1 MGKKGRVL
9 GTETIPNPFLK
20 RVHLTPERIAVKFQ
34 DKEYTFQE
42 IYDKSLVIAGMLC
55 AQGVQKDQVVAVLL
69 KNHFDTVVIFLS
81 LQLLGA
87 KALIINNRLTTEE
100 ILWQIKD
107 SQSSLF
113 ITENSFQEKVQQIE
127 PQLDGQC
134 FMIKKEELVTMP
146 YKDPLIQ
153 EEVSLNDVCSIMYTS
168 GTTGKPKG
176 VLQTYGN
183 HWWSAA
189 GSALNL
195 GLHQNDCWLCAV
207 PLFHISGYSI
217 LMRGIFYGMKVV
229 LHESFHEERIISSIR
244 KDKVTIMSVVATML
258 SRMIDRLGDESLP
271 DYFRCMLLGGGPAPL
286 SLLEKCAEKMIPVY
300 QTYGM
305 TETSSQIVTLSPEY
319 SLTKLGSAGKPLFP
333 SQLKIVNQDGEKAK
347 PFESGEI
354 AVKGPNVTIGYLNR
368 EKLESDWFFTGDIG
382 YLDDEGFLFVQDRRS
397 DLIISGGE
405 NIYPAEV
412 EGVITSHP
420 NVADAGV
427 VGMNDDTWGQVPV
440 AFIVKKGPIDE
451 EQLRNYCLE
460 RMAKYKV
467 PKQFRFVQ
475 EIPRNAS
482 KKILRRTL
490 REWLQ

>member
-1 MGKKGRVL
+1 ME
-9 GTETIPNPFLK
+9 TEIIPNPILK
-20 RVHLTPERIAVKFQ
+20 RIFLTPERTAVLFR

-42 IYDKSLVIAGMLC
+42 LYDQALVTAGKLF
-55 AQGVQKDQVVAVLL
+55 AQGIQKDQTVAALL
-69 KNHFDTVVIFLS
+69 KNHIDTVVIFFS
-81 LQLLGA
+81 LQLLGV
-87 KALIINNRLTTEE
+87 KAVIINNRLTAEE
-100 ILWQIKD
+100 MVWQMKD
-107 SQSSLF
+107 SRASFL
-113 ITENSFQEKVQQIE
+113 ITETAFQEKVE
-127 PQLDGQC
+127 KMNWSLPKQLTI
-134 FMIKKEELVTMP
+134 IKKEELETLP
-146 YKDPLIQ
+146 YEIPPIQ
-153 EEVSLNDVCSIMYTS
+153 EEIHLNDVCSIMYTS

-183 HWWSAA
+183 HWWSAI

-195 GLHQNDCWLCAV
+195 GLHQDDCWLCAV

-229 LHESFHEERIISSIR
+229 LHESFDEKKALASIR
-244 KDKVTIMSVVATML
+244 NDHVTIMSVVTTML
-258 SRMIDRLGDESLP
+258 TRIVDSLEDEKLP
-271 DYFRCMLLGGGPAPL
+271 DHFRCMLLGGGPAPL
-286 SLLEKCAEKMIPVY
+286 SLLEKCAEKEIPVY

-305 TETSSQIVTLSPEY
+305 TETSSQIATLSPEY

-333 SQLKIVNQDGEKAK
+333 SQLKIMNDDGKVAK

-368 EKLESDWFFTGDIG
+368 EKRESDWFFTGDVG

-412 EGVITSHP
+412 EGVLISHE

-427 VGMNDDTWGQVPV
+427 VGKDDPTWGQVPV
-440 AFIVKKGPIDE
+440 AFVVRKGPIDE
-451 EQLRNYCLE
+451 EELTNYCIE
-460 RMAKYKV
+460 RLAKYKV
-467 PKQFRFVQ
+467 PKQFRFVK

-490 REWLQ
+490 RQWLE